1 MVVGLI
7 IYGGF
12 RYVISRG
19 SPDETKKAQDII
31 LKALVG
37 LGNRRSMLEK
47 VILTFHKINA
57 DIPKI
62 SGGELLKNGLNVA
75 YSLVGAI
82 AVIVVI
88 YAGYQYMTSNG
99 DSGKAQ
105 TAMKTILFAVVG
117 IVVVASAFVI
127 TNFVVGRV

>member
-1 MVVGLI
+1 
-7 IYGGF
+7 
-12 RYVISRG
+12 
-19 SPDETKKAQDII
+19 
-31 LKALVG
+31 
-37 LGNRRSMLEK
+37 MLEK

-62 SGGELLKNGLNVA
+62 SGGELLKNGLNIA

>member
-1 MVVGLI
+1 MLDKI
-7 IYGGF
+7 I
-12 RYVISRG
+12 
-19 SPDETKKAQDII
+19 T
-31 LKALVG
+31 
-37 LGNRRSMLEK
+37 
-47 VILTFHKINA
+47 TFYKINA
-57 DIPKI
+57 DIPKV
-62 SGGELLKNGLNVA
+62 SGGDLLKSGLNIA

-105 TAMKTILFAVVG
+105 TAMKTILFAVIG

-127 TNFVVGRV
+127 TNFVVGKV